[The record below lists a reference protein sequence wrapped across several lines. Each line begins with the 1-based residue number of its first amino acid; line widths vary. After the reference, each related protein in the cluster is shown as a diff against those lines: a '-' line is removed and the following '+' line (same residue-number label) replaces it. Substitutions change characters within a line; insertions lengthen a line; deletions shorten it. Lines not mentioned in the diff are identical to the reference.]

1 MMKVRPYAL
10 LGSALLG
17 CIKKQVE
24 LVASTWSAEWGFV
37 AADVAVS
44 CQRSWEA
51 TLSREEVWQQS
62 YRQGEGR
69 ARLSWSPGFPKT
81 VQRQIFPA
89 DQRHAIQADDT
100 APIAADG
107 AQKAVTA
114 LADAIAQTFG
124 FSSSLLNTDNDCKP
138 AQELFEFASGAIL
151 VVLKIGEQSI
161 KCLLNYAGVEAQ
173 HRPVDSNPLAR
184 LPRVDLTK
192 ALSATPISLKISAG
206 QVEVGVGNFMTL
218 ALGDVIRLPIS
229 IDKPLN
235 VLGPDN
241 GILFGAHLGK
251 QSQAMA
257 IEVVPYKK

>member
-17 CIKKQVE
+17 RIERQVG
-24 LVASTWSAEWGFV
+24 LVASTWSAEWGFDAV
-37 AADVAVS
+37 DVAVS
-44 CQRSWEA
+44 CQRSWEV
-51 TLSREEVWQQS
+51 LSPRGEVWQQS
-62 YRQGEGR
+62 YQQGEGR
-69 ARLSWSPGFPKT
+69 AWLSWSPEFLKT

-89 DQRHAIQADDT
+89 DQRHAFQAGDT
-100 APIAADG
+100 APIATDG
-107 AQKAVTA
+107 AQKAVAA
-114 LADAIAQTFG
+114 LADAIAQAFG
-124 FSSSLLNTDNDCKP
+124 FSSALLNTDNDRKP
-138 AQELFEFASGAIL
+138 AQELFEYASGAIL
-151 VVLKIGEQSI
+151 MVLKIGEQSI
-161 KCLLNYAGVEAQ
+161 KCLLNYPGVQVQ
-173 HRPVDSNPLAR
+173 HRPPDSKPAAQ

-192 ALSATPISLKISAG
+192 ALSATPIPLKVSAG

-229 IDKPLN
+229 IDKPLT

-251 QSQAMA
+251 QGQSLA

>member
-10 LGSALLG
+10 LGNALLAR
-17 CIKKQVE
+17 IERQVE
-24 LVASTWSAEWGFV
+24 LVASTWSADWGFEPENV
-37 AADVAVS
+37 VVS
-44 CQRSWEA
+44 SQRAWEES
-51 TLSREEVWQQS
+51 SREEAWQQC
-62 YRQGEGR
+62 YQQGEGC
-69 ARLSWSPGFPKT
+69 AWLSLSPEFLKA

-89 DQRHAIQADDT
+89 DLRHAFQAGDT
-100 APIAADG
+100 APIATDG
-107 AQKAVTA
+107 AKKAVAA
-114 LADAIAQTFG
+114 LADAIAQAFG
-124 FSSSLLNTDNDCKP
+124 FSSSLLNIDNDRKP

-161 KCLLNYAGVEAQ
+161 KSLLNYAGVEAQ
-173 HRPVDSNPLAR
+173 HRPVDSKPLAR

-192 ALSATPISLKISAG
+192 ALSNAPISLKVSAG

-229 IDKPLN
+229 IDKPLT

-241 GILFGAHLGK
+241 GVLFGAHLGK
-251 QSQAMA
+251 QSQSMA